1 MSNGKWENLDFL
13 KGLKGH
19 INKEIEKKY
28 CCKPSKL
35 LNKYKMKNN
44 LEETKEYPLLGKDDV
59 CRLMELSYDMG
70 KKGERYSLWELYLLY
85 INQNNLFTGNLG
97 K

>member
-1 MSNGKWENLDFL
+1 MSKESKKPNIQYSPSKWMGNLDFL

-35 LNKYKMKNN
+35 LNQNI
-44 LEETKEYPLLGKDDV
+44 KED
-59 CRLMELSYDMG
+59 E
-70 KKGERYSLWELYLLY
+70 
-85 INQNNLFTGNLG
+85 
-97 K
+97 